1 MMAKRRKP
9 GRPGKNL
16 SDLLEKNIPGE
27 KKAPGRHDRLAQEL
41 RSNLKKRKGQ
51 AHTKMPTRSSQR
63 GK

>member
-1 MMAKRRKP
+1 M
-9 GRPGKNL
+9 
-16 SDLLEKNIPGE
+16 LEKTIPGE